1 VEVAVE
7 PITRREFAL
16 ALAALPLAFTAPVF
30 VASSDYPRIGG
41 LVSSGDGPRGGPAP
55 AGTGWSSRIAPASE
69 PGEPMLLSGTVYGRD
84 GRTPVPGV
92 TVFAYHTDKN
102 GLYGNEDRTDPRP
115 QRDRRPPRLRGWAIT
130 NAEGKYEFR
139 TIKPEPYPVRR
150 FAAHVH
156 MHVLTATLPEW
167 WVPSVLFEGDPL
179 ISERERQEHI
189 ALGRFGCIHPLVKD
203 AAGVLHCVHDIPI

>member
-1 VEVAVE
+1 MD
-7 PITRREFAL
+7 ITRRDFAL
-16 ALAALPLAFTAPVF
+16 SLAAIPFALTAPVF
-30 VASSDYPRIGG
+30 SSQYPRVGG
-41 LVSSGDGPRGGPAP
+41 LVSEGDGPRGGPAP
-55 AGTGWSSRIAPASE
+55 KGTGWSSRLSPADE
-69 PGEPMLLSGTVYGRD
+69 PGELMLLTGTVYASD

-102 GLYGNEDRTDPRP
+102 GLYGNENPSDPRP
-115 QRDRRPPRLRGWAIT
+115 PRDRKPPRLRGWAMT

-156 MHVLTATLPEW
+156 MHVTTRTLPEW

-179 ISERERQEHI
+179 ISARERQEHNS
-189 ALGRFGCIHPLVKD
+189 LGRFGFIHPLVRD
-203 AAGVLHCVHDIPI
+203 GEWLRCVHDIQL